1 MQQQSARKLGGTP
14 RQSAW
19 TRFVKDHGS
28 ILMFLI
34 LFILAS
40 LFVSNFF
47 AVRNIFTIIKQ
58 AAVPL
63 VACMGLMLILTTGG
77 IDLSLGYTLGLCSVL
92 LGMMT
97 KRYGF
102 P

>member
-1 MQQQSARKLGGTP
+1 MQQQQTAGKPGVV

-34 LFILAS
+34 LFVLAS
-40 LFVSNFF
+40 VFVKNFF
-47 AVRNIFTIIKQ
+47 AVRNIFTVIKQ

-77 IDLSLGYTLGLCSVL
+77 IDLSWATRWVSVRCSWA
-92 LGMMT
+92 
-97 KRYGF
+97 
-102 P
+102 